1 MIERTP
7 ILNLASHAI
16 LVLAVLL
23 TGLPVFVVLIGST
36 LSVDQLN
43 SFPMPLLPGDLFATN
58 VATAWVK
65 ADLGRKLLNSAI
77 VAIGITV
84 GKILIS
90 ILSAFAIVY
99 FDFRFKTLIFWLIFI
114 SLMLPVEVRI
124 VPTFEVVANAVAPAI
139 WLFDTLYIG
148 ELIGLFTGERAR
160 LEVKVNLLNSYTGLI
175 LPLIASATGTFLFR
189 QFFMTIP
196 REIAEAARIDG
207 ASPMRFFR
215 DIMLPLS
222 STNIAALSVILFLYG
237 WNQYLWPLLMTTDA
251 DYHTAVLGVSKLLPG
266 GDGRPEW
273 NVAMAGA
280 VVAMV
285 PPILVVVL
293 LQRWFV
299 KGLIEADK

>member
-1 MIERTP
+1 
-7 ILNLASHAI
+7 
-16 LVLAVLL
+16 
-23 TGLPVFVVLIGST
+23 
-36 LSVDQLN
+36 
-43 SFPMPLLPGDLFATN
+43 
-58 VATAWVK
+58 
-65 ADLGRKLLNSAI
+65 
-77 VAIGITV
+77 
-84 GKILIS
+84 
-90 ILSAFAIVY
+90 
-99 FDFRFKTLIFWLIFI
+99 
-114 SLMLPVEVRI
+114 
-124 VPTFEVVANAVAPAI
+124 
-139 WLFDTLYIG
+139 
-148 ELIGLFTGERAR
+148 
-160 LEVKVNLLNSYTGLI
+160 
-175 LPLIASATGTFLFR
+175 
-189 QFFMTIP
+189 
-196 REIAEAARIDG
+196 
-207 ASPMRFFR
+207 MRFFR